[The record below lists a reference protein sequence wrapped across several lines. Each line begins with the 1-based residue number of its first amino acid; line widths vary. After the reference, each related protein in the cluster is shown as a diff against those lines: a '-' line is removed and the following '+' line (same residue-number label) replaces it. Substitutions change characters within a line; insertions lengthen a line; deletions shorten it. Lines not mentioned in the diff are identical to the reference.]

1 MLERIGRYRLL
12 EQIGTGGQGRVYR
25 AEDTELRRIV
35 AVKVMNQTASA
46 EPQYIEAIRREA
58 QVSASLD
65 HPHIATVFD
74 SGIENDL
81 AYIVMEFVPDSLD
94 KHLASGEPLPVE
106 RVAEIAL
113 QTIGA
118 LSYLH
123 SSGFVHRDVK
133 PPNILLTE
141 NGTVKLTDFGLAR
154 AMESSS
160 TASVVGTFFY
170 MPPEQWQ
177 GIIVDHRA
185 DIYSLG
191 ITLYQMFSGHV
202 PFEGS
207 IGDLFRMHVQE
218 PVPPMPAHLGISN
231 ELESVVRRALA
242 KDREDRFQN
251 IGEMADAIRDAL
263 ARPTRPSAAA
273 EPETA
278 APPPISGRSPA
289 RPMRISRKLSRI
301 WIGAGAIVLAGVVGL
316 VIALSG

>member
-25 AEDTELRRIV
+25 AEDTELRRTV

-46 EPQYIEAIRREA
+46 EPQYVEAIRREA
-58 QVSASLD
+58 RVAASLD
-65 HPHIATVFD
+65 HPNIVTVFD

-81 AYIVMEFVPDSLD
+81 AYIVMEFVPDSLN
-94 KHLASGEPLPVE
+94 KHLTDGEPLPVE
-106 RVAEIAL
+106 RVTEIAL
-113 QTIGA
+113 QTIDA

-133 PPNILLTE
+133 PANILLTE
-141 NGTVKLTDFGLAR
+141 DGAVKLTDFGLAR

-177 GIIVDHRA
+177 GITVDHRA

-191 ITLYQMFSGHV
+191 ITLYQMLTGHV
-202 PFEGS
+202 PFDGS

-218 PVPPMPAHLGISN
+218 PVPPMPGRLGVSN
-231 ELESVVRRALA
+231 ELESVVRRAL
-242 KDREDRFQN
+242 DSSTRMES
-251 IGEMADAIRDAL
+251 ESADIPRI
-263 ARPTRPSAAA
+263 TS
-273 EPETA
+273 PEQLV
-278 APPPISGRSPA
+278 GLH
-289 RPMRISRKLSRI
+289 RKL
-301 WIGAGAIVLAGVVGL
+301 
-316 VIALSG
+316 LSP